1 MFEVEI
7 FAEDVSTLEVLMV
20 FEMSIQDGDMDFITA
35 LPSLKRLLIDQR
47 KHYNINVEKYAADL
61 LEKFGDYDISLQQT

>member
-1 MFEVEI
+1 
-7 FAEDVSTLEVLMV
+7 MV